1 MIGLVL
7 LTLRELRAKKVILGL
22 FVVAT
27 LVWVLFAFALQI
39 DVVDG
44 SLAGARLF
52 TLGGEEEILDSTVD
66 PATGEVFYVDP
77 GTGEVVED
85 LDTPFA
91 FEAESML
98 EGLVFAAE
106 AFVAGAAYWV
116 GILLALFATG
126 GLVASLL
133 ERGQVD
139 LLLSKPLSR
148 TRILGGRLLGVGLM
162 MLVLLVYLLGAVW
175 LVMSLKSGIWNPRF
189 LLAIGVV
196 FAMFAVVY
204 AVVTFVSVWTESAA
218 LGFIATLAVLFTSL
232 VLAIPNL
239 ALQVRAPWR
248 QLIVG
253 LHAVVPQFPGVGV
266 GVVPQL
272 ATGSPVASWV
282 PLGTAL
288 VFGLVLYAGAFLL
301 FRRKDF

>member
-1 MIGLVL
+1 MTGLLL
-7 LTLRELRAKKVILGL
+7 LTLRELRAKKVVLGL
-22 FVVAT
+22 FIVAT
-27 LVWVLFAFALQI
+27 LVWVLFAFALQL

-52 TLGGEEEILDSTVD
+52 GQDAEFGEAID
-66 PATGEVFYVDP
+66 PETGEPVAP
-77 GTGEVVED
+77 EV
-85 LDTPFA
+85 PFG
-91 FEAESML
+91 AETL
-98 EGLVFAAE
+98 VEGLVFAAE

-148 TRILGGRLLGVGLM
+148 GQILGGRLLGVGAM
-162 MLVLLVYLLGAVW
+162 MLALLVYLLGAVW
-175 LVMSLKSGIWNPRF
+175 LVMSLKTGVWNPRF

-204 AVVTFVSVWTESAA
+204 GVVTFVSVWTESAA
-218 LGFIATLAVLFTSL
+218 LGFIVTLAVLFTSL
-232 VLAIPNL
+232 VLAIPEL
-239 ALQVRAPWR
+239 EMQVRAPWR
-248 QLIVG
+248 QLIEG
-253 LHAVVPQFPGVGV
+253 LRAVVPRFPTVGV
-266 GVVPQL
+266 RIVPQL
-272 ATGSPVASWV
+272 ATGGAVTSWV
-282 PLGTAL
+282 PLMTSIL
-288 VFGLVLYAGAFLL
+288 FGLALYAGAFAL